1 MTHRQ
6 SVVLDVDVEHE
17 GQTHRATYFVE
28 GDVVHARVGGRV
40 LASRLGGSDA
50 QEKVRT
56 LLMGH
61 LLIEARKARQAISWS
76 PRTRTCA

>member
-1 MTHRQ
+1 MTDRQ

-28 GDVVHARVGGRV
+28 NDVVHARVGGKV
-40 LASRLGGSDA
+40 LLSPLGGGDA

-56 LLMGH
+56 LLLGH
-61 LLIEARKARQAISWS
+61 LLLETRKARQAMSWT
-76 PRTRTCA
+76 PPT